1 MRRRPRAPAL
11 GRRRAAAC
19 PAWRAVPPRAWPAP
33 WPASAAPWPRIC
45 SRARNSARRRRA
57 WRQAGPSLPITRPL
71 TVVFS
76 DQRPFPFQIQNHSGR
91 HRHSCAFVLSIL
103 QTHQSQSST
112 SYFKNALY
120 ELAKGTIESP
130 WLQAWVCPARACPP
144 RVWARP
150 LASARACPP
159 PAWDPPPASAP
170 ACPPRVCRPRAS
182 APDPLDLPAC
192 KRRICGIGRIP

>member
-45 SRARNSARRRRA
+45 SRAHNSARRRRA

-144 RVWARP
+144 RV
-150 LASARACPP
+150 
-159 PAWDPPPASAP
+159 
-170 ACPPRVCRPRAS
+170 CRPRAS
-182 APDPLDLPAC
+182 APDPPDLPAC
-192 KRRICGIGRIP
+192 KRQIGGIGQISWRRTSFSSTSLRRQQMRCLPLGLKEWFP